1 MLNAKKIIMDGTHP
15 STGCTEPV
23 AVAWACA
30 LATQAVGGKVEKV
43 LVSVDANVYKNAI
56 AVGIPSSGGRY
67 GLEVAAALGCLG
79 DPTRLFQILQA
90 VSEAKQMQM
99 LELLAHK
106 KVKICLN
113 EQARELRIEA
123 SITTDK
129 GTGYALI
136 EKYHT
141 NLTELKV
148 NNQNVPFPHYCCS
161 DKCSAAKKESLV
173 GSVTVK
179 ELIRFSQDIDE
190 ELAQWLW
197 QGIKMNMEIAR
208 KGLEGDYG
216 LCVGKKIQQLVQ
228 QGLLGDDS
236 ANYASYMTAAAV
248 DARMSGADFPVMT
261 NAGSG
266 NQGLGTIIPVMSF
279 AAFHKITDSE
289 KILKAIAVAHLI
301 SIYVKEHTGVLSYLC
316 GCAHGATAGAAA
328 GVLTLAG
335 YDAST
340 IEKAMQ
346 NITADVTGMI
356 CDGGKPGCALKLALS
371 ANEAIRIALLAT
383 IGLEAQARD
392 GIVGMSAED
401 SFANIAQ
408 ISQKCAKTAD
418 QTIVNILDELHK
430 KKYVE

>member
-1 MLNAKKIIMDGTHP
+1 MLNAKKIIMEGTHP

-30 LATQAVGGKVEKV
+30 LAAQAVGGKVQEV
-43 LVSVDANVYKNAI
+43 WVGIDANVYKNGI

-67 GLEVAAALGCLG
+67 GLEVAAALGCFG
-79 DPTRLFQILQA
+79 DPTRLFQILEGANDANRLAMLALIEQKK
-90 VSEAKQMQM
+90 VIIYLNEEAK
-99 LELLAHK
+99 
-106 KVKICLN
+106 
-113 EQARELRIEA
+113 ELRIEA
-123 SITTDK
+123 KVKTEN
-129 GTGYALI
+129 GTGYSLI

-148 NNQNVPFPHYCCS
+148 NDQKVPFPHYCCS
-161 DKCSAAKKESLV
+161 DKCSSSKKEVLI
-173 GSVTVK
+173 GSITVK
-179 ELIRFSQDIDE
+179 ELIHLADEIDE
-190 ELAQWLW
+190 ELEKWLW
-197 QGIKMNMEIAR
+197 KGIKMNMEIAR
-208 KGLEGDYG
+208 QGLESNYG

-228 QGLLGDDS
+228 QGMLGDDS
-236 ANYASYMTAAAV
+236 ANYASYMTASAV
-248 DARMSGADFPVMT
+248 DARMSGANFPVMT

-266 NQGLGTIIPVMSF
+266 NQGLGTIVPVMAF
-279 AAFHKITDSE
+279 AAFYKITDSA
-289 KILKAIAVAHLI
+289 KILKAIAIAHLI

-335 YDAST
+335 YDSNT

-371 ANEAIRIALLAT
+371 AGEAVRIALLAT
-383 IGLEAQARD
+383 IGLEAQASD
-392 GIVGMSAED
+392 GIVGTSTED

-408 ISQKCAKTAD
+408 ISQKCAKAAD
-418 QTIVNILDELHK
+418 QTIVHILDELHK
-430 KKYVE
+430 KKHVE

>member
-1 MLNAKKIIMDGTHP
+1 MLNAKKIIMEGTHP

-30 LATQAVGGKVEKV
+30 LAAQAVGGKVEEV
-43 LVSVDANVYKNAI
+43 FVSVDANVYKNAI

-67 GLEVAAALGCLG
+67 GLEVAAGLGSLG
-79 DPTRLFQILQA
+79 DPTRMFQILEK
-90 VSEAKQMQM
+90 VSENSRKEM
-99 LELLAHK
+99 LKLIDSK
-106 KVKICLN
+106 KIKIHLN
-113 EQARELRIEA
+113 EDAKELRIEA
-123 SITTDK
+123 KIKTEK
-129 GTGYALI
+129 GTGCSLI

-148 NNQNVPFPHYCCS
+148 NDQKIAFPHYCCS
-161 DKCSAAKKESLV
+161 DKCSSSKKESLV

-179 ELIRFSQDIDE
+179 ELIRLADEIDE
-190 ELAQWLW
+190 ELEQWLW
-197 QGIKMNMEIAR
+197 KGIEMNMEIAR
-208 KGLEGDYG
+208 QGLEENFG
-216 LCVGKKIQQLVQ
+216 LCVGKKIQQLVK

-236 ANYASYMTAAAV
+236 ANYASYMTASAV
-248 DARMSGADFPVMT
+248 DARMSGANFPVMT

-266 NQGLGTIIPVMSF
+266 NQGLGTIVPVMSF
-279 AAFHKITDSE
+279 AAFHKITDSQ

-335 YDAST
+335 YDAHT

-371 ANEAIRIALLAT
+371 AGEAVRIALLAT

-392 GIVGMSAED
+392 GIVGASAED

-418 QTIVNILDELHK
+418 QTIVHILDELHK
-430 KKYVE
+430 KKHCE

>member
-1 MLNAKKIIMDGTHP
+1 MQGTHP

-30 LATQAVGGKVEKV
+30 LASQAIGGKIQEVIV
-43 LVSVDANVYKNAI
+43 TVDANVYKNAI

-67 GLEVAAALGCLG
+67 GLEVASALGCAG
-79 DPTRLFQILQA
+79 DPTRMFQILEKINEEKRQ
-90 VSEAKQMQM
+90 EM
-99 LELLAHK
+99 LELVAKK
-106 KVKICLN
+106 KVKIILD
-113 EQARELRIEA
+113 EEAKELRIEA
-123 SITTDK
+123 KVITEK
-129 GTGYALI
+129 GTAYALI

-141 NLTELKV
+141 NLVDLRV
-148 NNQNVPFPHYCCS
+148 NEQKVPFPHYCCA
-161 DKCSAAKKESLV
+161 DKGCSVEKESLV
-173 GSVTVK
+173 GSTTVK
-179 ELIRFSQDIDE
+179 DLIRLAQEIDE

-197 QGIKMNMEIAR
+197 DGIKMNMEIAR
-208 KGLEGDYG
+208 RGLEESYG
-216 LCVGKKIQQLVQ
+216 LCVGKKIQQLINQ
-228 QGLLGDDS
+228 KMLGDDS

-248 DARMSGADFPVMT
+248 DARMSGANFPVMT

-266 NQGLGTIIPVMSF
+266 NQGIGTIVPVMAF
-279 AAFHKITDSE
+279 AAFHKITDSDR
-289 KILKAIAVAHLI
+289 ILKAIAVAHLI

-371 ANEAIRIALLAT
+371 AGEAVRIALLAT
-383 IGLEAQARD
+383 VGLEAQARD
-392 GIVGMSAED
+392 GIVGNSAED

-418 QTIVNILDELHK
+418 QTIVRILDDLHHK
-430 KKYVE
+430 KT